1 VLLGHLIDLHEFY
14 GAERGVKVAR
24 KHISWYT
31 KGLVGSA
38 AFRRDMNLLPTAE
51 TQYQAIAQFFDG
63 LAEVSHTLAYESSEL
78 DTPVTDDL
86 AA

>member
-1 VLLGHLIDLHEFY
+1 
-14 GAERGVKVAR
+14 
-24 KHISWYT
+24 
-31 KGLVGSA
+31 
-38 AFRRDMNLLPTAE
+38 MNLLPTAE
-51 TQYQAIAQFFDG
+51 TQYQAIAHFFDG